1 MCRFDNVRRVL
12 RNILRCIPKVSTV
25 AVLLFAHLLV
35 FSFIGNTF
43 LRHFSE
49 TEWGK
54 LHCEVL
60 PYNFSRA
67 PDPNCTVGTQ
77 LREDYFGPS
86 RLCGTLFQTSN
97 ALYCTAT
104 VRILIPAECSALL

>member
-1 MCRFDNVRRVL
+1 MALQFSDRLVVVCRFDNVRRVL

-49 TEWGK
+49 TEWEQQ
-54 LHCEVL
+54 H
-60 PYNFSRA
+60 S
-67 PDPNCTVGTQ
+67 
-77 LREDYFGPS
+77 
-86 RLCGTLFQTSN
+86 
-97 ALYCTAT
+97 
-104 VRILIPAECSALL
+104 